1 MMNDLV
7 ELQMLQ
13 PEKKSQ
19 EIEIAPDGLSL
30 DLLRAV
36 YRSNHLPLPIRMRA
50 TMACLPHKFS
60 KLIATAVVNEQSFTE
75 VLERRLKR
83 IEEIKLVEAQPQTID
98 GTDARLPKRVPSGR
112 NFALISN
119 FANNIFAT
127 SVRGGHT

>member
-1 MMNDLV
+1 MNDLV

-50 TMACLPHKFS
+50 TMACF
-60 KLIATAVVNEQSFTE
+60 
-75 VLERRLKR
+75 
-83 IEEIKLVEAQPQTID
+83 
-98 GTDARLPKRVPSGR
+98 
-112 NFALISN
+112 LIS
-119 FANNIFAT
+119 FR
-127 SVRGGHT
+127 S